1 VFDFLA
7 GGVLHLWEIDR
18 LHFNLVPAKE
28 NYSVILCH
36 TLFPL
41 FLSLLVLG
49 SCFDRRSG
57 DGRGQIVV

>member
-1 VFDFLA
+1 MFDFLA

-36 TLFPL
+36 KLFPL
-41 FLSLLVLG
+41 FLSLFV
-49 SCFDRRSG
+49 
-57 DGRGQIVV
+57 